1 MDIGNSLTSLKNVAL
16 KGNESDLLIAEG
28 GWDFEGVSFLFLLYH
43 LVIGGTCIIFKWI
56 GRIWLRGASRIF
68 GTTYINICIT
78 YTSYMLVQEHID
90 IHKYAKRGITT
101 ILQTDFSLTS
111 YYETFRTKKCGKNFT
126 MNVHHLDF
134 VNFLFYYTW
143 LYHISVHP
151 SSHLM

>member
-1 MDIGNSLTSLKNVAL
+1 
-16 KGNESDLLIAEG
+16 
-28 GWDFEGVSFLFLLYH
+28 
-43 LVIGGTCIIFKWI
+43 
-56 GRIWLRGASRIF
+56 
-68 GTTYINICIT
+68 
-78 YTSYMLVQEHID
+78 MLVQEHID

-111 YYETFRTKKCGKNFT
+111 YYETFRTKKCGKNST